1 VTPGGE
7 LRDCM
12 ERLCRFLNRGL
23 GLCFVAV
30 AVQPSGCGA
39 PGVSF
44 PVMPKCFVVSTS
56 SKYQRSEQRMLSIK
70 KRTEKR
76 SPSPHNMDS
85 VTPLPSRTAR
95 RYEHSRLMMRSRCF
109 TTYHPPLHTL
119 VLQCRF
125 ETLAPTKT
133 PQ

>member
-1 VTPGGE
+1 MTPGGE

-44 PVMPKCFVVSTS
+44 PVMPKCFVISTS

-70 KRTEKR
+70 KANRETKPISPQHGFRYSTTLQDR
-76 SPSPHNMDS
+76 SAVRAQQADDAKSVFHNIPSTIAHTS
-85 VTPLPSRTAR
+85 
-95 RYEHSRLMMRSRCF
+95 
-109 TTYHPPLHTL
+109 TT
-119 VLQCRF
+119 VQI
-125 ETLAPTKT
+125 
-133 PQ
+133 